1 LPTVNPDRRTIVVV
15 ISRRPAR
22 LPLRARA
29 AVAAARLVGG
39 VARRGGRHGSVIGGR
54 VATVLDRRVL
64 ARLAAERT
72 VVLVTGTNGKTT
84 TTSMIAR
91 VLGGAGREVATNHLG
106 ANMPDGI
113 TTALLDAFALGVL
126 PDGVGPAGTAPV
138 AVMEVDESYLDEVA
152 AATDPRV
159 IVLLNF
165 SRDQLDRVGEVR
177 TVARRVGDAVAAH
190 PGARVVAFADDV
202 LCAGAG
208 MRAGGTGRGP
218 VWVSS
223 PTRWTGDAGV
233 CPRCDGPVT
242 HAGVRWACSAC
253 GLARP
258 DGDWTLVD
266 DDGAATV
273 HGPDGGTTSL
283 DLQLPGHANRLNAVF
298 ALAVGAELGVDPALA
313 AARLRGLAQVGG
325 RYRTVARPGGT
336 TRLLLAKNPAGWAQV
351 LDLLDEGPP
360 RPVVVAVN
368 AREADGRDV
377 SWLWDVPFERL
388 ARHRLVAAGER
399 AGDLSVRLAYA
410 GVGHRLA
417 DDAVAATR
425 DTLGEVDLVGNY
437 TAFHDAVRALT

>member
-1 LPTVNPDRRTIVVV
+1 M
-15 ISRRPAR
+15 SRRPAR
-22 LPLRARA
+22 LPLQARA
-29 AVAAARLVGG
+29 AVAAARLVGA
-39 VARRGGRHGSVIGGR
+39 VARSTGRHGAVIGGR

-64 ARLAAERT
+64 ARLAAGRT

-113 TTALLDAFALGVL
+113 TTALLDALSVAAS
-126 PDGVGPAGTAPV
+126 GPAGTPPV
-138 AVMEVDESYLDEVA
+138 AVMEVDESYLGEVA
-152 AATDPRV
+152 AATDPHV

-190 PGARVVAFADDV
+190 PTARVVAFADDV

-208 MRAGGTGRGP
+208 LRAASP
-218 VWVSS
+218 LWVSS

-233 CPRCDGPVT
+233 CPHCDGAVT
-242 HAGVRWACSAC
+242 HAGVRWACSSC

-258 DGDWTLVD
+258 EGDWALVED
-266 DDGAATV
+266 DEVPTVRGPGGGAT
-273 HGPDGGTTSL
+273 PL

-298 ALAVGAELGVDPALA
+298 ALAVGAELGVAPAVA
-313 AARLRGLAQVGG
+313 AARLRDLEQVGG
-325 RYRTVARPGGT
+325 RYRTVTRPGGT

-368 AREADGRDV
+368 SREADGRDV

-388 ARHRLVAAGER
+388 ARHPLVAAGER
-399 AGDLSVRLAYA
+399 AADVSVRLAYA
-410 GVGHRLA
+410 GVDHRLA

-437 TAFHDAVRALT
+437 TAFHDAARALT

>member
-1 LPTVNPDRRTIVVV
+1 M
-15 ISRRPAR
+15 
-22 LPLRARA
+22 RARA
-29 AVAAARLVGG
+29 AVVAARVVSGA
-39 VARRGGRHGSVIGGR
+39 ARRAGRNGSVIGGR
-54 VATVLDRRVL
+54 VATIVDRRVL

-91 VLGGAGREVATNHLG
+91 VLGGAGREVVTNHLG

-113 TTALLDAFALGVL
+113 TTALLDALSLTGGTSGS
-126 PDGVGPAGTAPV
+126 DPAAV
-138 AVMEVDESYLDEVA
+138 AVMEVDESYLGEVA

-177 TVARRVGDAVAAH
+177 TVARRVGEVVAAH
-190 PGARVVAFADDV
+190 PAARVVAFADDV

-208 MRAGGTGRGP
+208 LAAAGAGGMGTL
-218 VWVSS
+218 WVSS
-223 PTRWTGDAGV
+223 PTRWIGDAGV
-233 CPRCDGPVT
+233 CPRCDGAIG
-242 HAGVRWACSAC
+242 HAGTRWVCSAC

-258 DGDWTLVD
+258 DGDWTLT
-266 DDGAATV
+266 DDGRTATV
-273 HGPDGGTTSL
+273 HGPRGTTTSL

-298 ALAVGAELGVDPALA
+298 ALAVGAELGVEPAVA
-313 AARLRGLAQVGG
+313 AARLRDLEQVGG

-368 AREADGRDV
+368 SREADGRDV

-388 ARHRLVAAGER
+388 ARHPLVAAGER
-399 AGDLSVRLAYA
+399 ASDLSVRLAYA
-410 GVGHRLA
+410 GVSHRLA
-417 DDAVAATR
+417 DDPVAATR
-425 DTLGEVDLVGNY
+425 DTVGDVDLVGNY
-437 TAFHDAVRALT
+437 TAFHDATRALT

>member
-1 LPTVNPDRRTIVVV
+1 M
-15 ISRRPAR
+15 
-22 LPLRARA
+22 
-29 AVAAARLVGG
+29 VAARVVSGA
-39 VARRGGRHGSVIGGR
+39 ARRAGRHGSVIGGR
-54 VATVLDRRVL
+54 VATMVDRRVL

-91 VLGGAGREVATNHLG
+91 VLGGAGHEVATNHLG

-113 TTALLDAFALGVL
+113 TTALLDALASS
-126 PDGVGPAGTAPV
+126 AGTAGSGSV
-138 AVMEVDESYLDEVA
+138 AVMEVDESYLGEVA

-190 PGARVVAFADDV
+190 PTARVVAFADDV

-208 MRAGGTGRGP
+208 FSAAAP
-218 VWVSS
+218 LWVSS
-223 PTRWTGDAGV
+223 PSRWNGDAGV
-233 CPRCDGPVT
+233 CPRCDGPVE

-258 DGDWTLVD
+258 DGDWTLVEE
-266 DDGAATV
+266 GGTATV
-273 HGPDGGTTSL
+273 RGPDGTATTL
-283 DLQLPGHANRLNAVF
+283 DLQLPGHVNRLNATF
-298 ALAVGAELGVDPALA
+298 ALAVGAELGVEPAVA
-313 AARLRGLAQVGG
+313 AGRLRDLAQVGG
-325 RYRTVARPGGT
+325 RYRTVTRPGGT

-351 LDLLDEGPP
+351 LDLLDEGPA

-368 AREADGRDV
+368 SREADGRDV
-377 SWLWDVPFERL
+377 SWLWDVEFERL
-388 ARHRLVAAGER
+388 ARHPLVAAGER
-399 AGDLSVRLAYA
+399 AADLSVRLAYA

-425 DTLGEVDLVGNY
+425 DTVGDVDLVGNY
-437 TAFHDAVRALT
+437 TAFHDATRALT

>member
-1 LPTVNPDRRTIVVV
+1 V
-15 ISRRPAR
+15 
-22 LPLRARA
+22 RARA
-29 AVAAARLVGG
+29 AVLAARLVSGA
-39 VARRGGRHGSVIGGR
+39 ARRAGRHGSVIGGR
-54 VATVLDRRVL
+54 VATIVDRRVL

-91 VLGGAGREVATNHLG
+91 VLGGAGHEVATNHLG

-113 TTALLDAFALGVL
+113 TTALLDALSSSGGT
-126 PDGVGPAGTAPV
+126 DGAGSV
-138 AVMEVDESYLDEVA
+138 AVMEVDESYLGEVA

-177 TVARRVGDAVAAH
+177 TVARRVGEAVAAH
-190 PGARVVAFADDV
+190 PTARVVAFADDV

-208 MRAGGTGRGP
+208 LRAAAP

-233 CPRCDGPVT
+233 CPRCDGAVG
-242 HAGVRWACSAC
+242 HAGLRWACSSC
-253 GLARP
+253 GLSRP

-266 DDGAATV
+266 QDGGATV
-273 HGPDGGTTSL
+273 HGPAGTTTPL

-298 ALAVGAELGVDPALA
+298 ALAVGAELGVDPAVA
-313 AARLRGLAQVGG
+313 AARLRDLEQVGG
-325 RYRTVARPGGT
+325 RYRTVSRPGGT

-351 LDLLDEGPP
+351 LDLLDEGPS

-368 AREADGRDV
+368 SREADGRDV
-377 SWLWDVPFERL
+377 SWLWDVEFERL
-388 ARHRLVAAGER
+388 AGHPLVAAGER
-399 AGDLSVRLAYA
+399 AADLSVRLAYA
-410 GVGHRLA
+410 GVPHRLA

-425 DTLGEVDLVGNY
+425 DTLGDVDLVGNY
-437 TAFHDAVRALT
+437 TAFHDATRALT

>member
-1 LPTVNPDRRTIVVV
+1 M
-15 ISRRPAR
+15 SRRPVQ

-29 AVAAARLVGG
+29 AVATARFAGG
-39 VARRGGRHGSVIGGR
+39 VARSAGRHGAVIGGR
-54 VATVLDRRVL
+54 VATMLDRRVL
-64 ARLAAERT
+64 ARLAAGHT

-91 VLGGAGREVATNHLG
+91 VLGGPGQEVATNHLG

-113 TTALLDAFALGVL
+113 TTALLDALSVTTPGS
-126 PDGVGPAGTAPV
+126 APV
-138 AVMEVDESYLDEVA
+138 AVMEVDESYLGEVA

-177 TVARRVGDAVAAH
+177 TVARRVGDAVEAA

-208 MRAGGTGRGP
+208 LRAAAP
-218 VWVSS
+218 LWVSS

-242 HAGVRWACSAC
+242 HAGVRWACSSC
-253 GLARP
+253 DLERP
-258 DGDWTLVD
+258 AGDWSLVEEGD
-266 DDGAATV
+266 VPAV
-273 HGPDGGTTSL
+273 RGPDGAETPL

-298 ALAVGAELGVDPALA
+298 ALAVGAELGIAPAVA
-313 AARLRGLAQVGG
+313 AARLRGLEQVGG
-325 RYRTVARPGGT
+325 RYRTVTRPGGS

-368 AREADGRDV
+368 SREADGRDV

-388 ARHRLVAAGER
+388 ARHPLVAAGER
-399 AGDLSVRLAYA
+399 AADVSVRLAYA
-410 GVGHRLA
+410 GVGHRMVE
-417 DDAVAATR
+417 DAVAATR

-437 TAFHDAVRALT
+437 TAFHDAARALT

>member
-1 LPTVNPDRRTIVVV
+1 
-15 ISRRPAR
+15 
-22 LPLRARA
+22 
-29 AVAAARLVGG
+29 
-39 VARRGGRHGSVIGGR
+39 
-54 VATVLDRRVL
+54 
-64 ARLAAERT
+64 
-72 VVLVTGTNGKTT
+72 
-84 TTSMIAR
+84 M
-91 VLGGAGREVATNHLG
+91 
-106 ANMPDGI
+106 
-113 TTALLDAFALGVL
+113 
-126 PDGVGPAGTAPV
+126 
-138 AVMEVDESYLDEVA
+138 
-152 AATDPRV
+152 
-159 IVLLNF
+159 
-165 SRDQLDRVGEVR
+165 
-177 TVARRVGDAVAAH
+177 
-190 PGARVVAFADDV
+190 AFADDV

-208 MRAGGTGRGP
+208 MRAGVGP

-233 CPRCDGPVT
+233 CPRCDGAVT

-273 HGPDGGTTSL
+273 HSPDGGTTSL

-298 ALAVGAELGVDPALA
+298 ALAVGAELGVDPAVA

-388 ARHRLVAAGER
+388 AVIRWSPRGSGPVTSRCAWPTR
-399 AGDLSVRLAYA
+399 AWPTAWPTTPSR
-410 GVGHRLA
+410 RP
-417 DDAVAATR
+417 ATPSAR
-425 DTLGEVDLVGNY
+425 STSSGTTRPSTTPPG
-437 TAFHDAVRALT
+437 R

>member
-1 LPTVNPDRRTIVVV
+1 V
-15 ISRRPAR
+15 ISEVSPG
-22 LPLRARA
+22 LPLRARTA
-29 AVAAARLVGG
+29 AATARLVGG
-39 VARRGGRHGSVIGGR
+39 IARRAGRHGSVIGGR
-54 VATVLDRRVL
+54 VATALDRRML
-64 ARLAAERT
+64 ARLAAGRT

-91 VLGGAGREVATNHLG
+91 VLGGAAQGVATNYLG

-113 TTALLDAFALGVL
+113 TTALLDA
-126 PDGVGPAGTAPV
+126 PSRTPASGGAPV
-138 AVMEVDESYLDEVA
+138 AVMEVDESYLGEVA
-152 AATDPRV
+152 AATDPHV

-177 TVARRVGDAVAAH
+177 TVARRVGEAVAAH
-190 PGARVVAFADDV
+190 PAARVVAFADDV

-208 MRAGGTGRGP
+208 MAARSP
-218 VWVSS
+218 LWVSS

-233 CPRCDGPVT
+233 CPRCDGAVT
-242 HAGVRWACSAC
+242 RTGVQWACSAC

-258 DGDWTLVD
+258 EGDWTLVED
-266 DDGAATV
+266 TDPATV
-273 HGPDGGTTSL
+273 RGPDATTTPL
-283 DLQLPGHANRLNAVF
+283 DLALPGHANRLNAVF
-298 ALAVGAELGVDPALA
+298 ALAVGAELGVAPAVA
-313 AARLRGLAQVGG
+313 AARLRGLDQVGG
-325 RYRTVARPGGT
+325 RYRTVTRPGGS

-368 AREADGRDV
+368 SREADGRDV
-377 SWLWDVPFERL
+377 SWLWDVDFERL

-399 AGDLSVRLAYA
+399 AADLSVRLAYA

-425 DTLGEVDLVGNY
+425 DTLGEVDLIGNY
-437 TAFHDAVRALT
+437 TAFHDAARALT

>member
-1 LPTVNPDRRTIVVV
+1 M
-15 ISRRPAR
+15 SRRPAR
-22 LPLRARA
+22 LPLQARA
-29 AVAAARLVGG
+29 AVAVARLVGG
-39 VARRGGRHGSVIGGR
+39 VARSAGRHGSVIGGR

-64 ARLAAERT
+64 ARLAAGRT

-91 VLGGAGREVATNHLG
+91 VLGGEGREVATNHLG

-113 TTALLDAFALGVL
+113 TTALLDEAAS
-126 PDGVGPAGTAPV
+126 V

-152 AATDPRV
+152 AATDPQV
-159 IVLLNF
+159 VVLLNF

-177 TVARRVGDAVAAH
+177 TVARRVGDAVAAY

-208 MRAGGTGRGP
+208 LRATSP
-218 VWVSS
+218 LWVSS

-233 CPRCDGPVT
+233 CPRCDGAVT
-242 HAGVRWACSAC
+242 HAGVRWACSSC

-258 DGDWTLVD
+258 DGDWTLTED
-266 DDGAATV
+266 DDVPTVRGPGGAAT
-273 HGPDGGTTSL
+273 PL

-298 ALAVGAELGVDPALA
+298 ALAVGAELGVAPAVA
-313 AARLRGLAQVGG
+313 AARLRDLEQVGG
-325 RYRTVARPGGT
+325 RYRTVTRPGGT

-368 AREADGRDV
+368 SREADGRDV

-388 ARHRLVAAGER
+388 ARHPLVAAGER
-399 AGDLSVRLAYA
+399 AADVSVRLAYA

-425 DTLGEVDLVGNY
+425 DTVGEVDLVGNY
-437 TAFHDAVRALT
+437 TAFHDAARVLT

>member
-1 LPTVNPDRRTIVVV
+1 MVSSSSTTHSSATADHRTVADVLPTVNPDRRTIVVV

-22 LPLRARA
+22 LPLRARV

-91 VLGGAGREVATNHLG
+91 VLGGAGHEVATNHLG

-113 TTALLDAFALGVL
+113 TTALLDAFSAGVL
-126 PDGVGPAGTAPV
+126 PDDVPGPAGAAPV
-138 AVMEVDESYLDEVA
+138 AVMEVDESYLGEVA

-177 TVARRVGDAVAAH
+177 TVARRVGDAVAAT
-190 PGARVVAFADDV
+190 PGGARRG
-202 LCAGAG
+202 LRRR
-208 MRAGGTGRGP
+208 RALRRRGDARRRGPATP

-242 HAGVRWACSAC
+242 HAGRA
-253 GLARP
+253 
-258 DGDWTLVD
+258 
-266 DDGAATV
+266 
-273 HGPDGGTTSL
+273 
-283 DLQLPGHANRLNAVF
+283 
-298 ALAVGAELGVDPALA
+298 LGVLGVRAGPPRRRLDARRRRRRRDRARTRREHDPAGPA
-313 AARLRGLAQVGG
+313 AARAREPAERGV
-325 RYRTVARPGGT
+325 RPGG
-336 TRLLLAKNPAGWAQV
+336 RRRARRRSRGRRGPAAWARA
-351 LDLLDEGPP
+351 G
-360 RPVVVAVN
+360 
-368 AREADGRDV
+368 GRA
-377 SWLWDVPFERL
+377 LP
-388 ARHRLVAAGER
+388 HRLPARRHHAAAAGEEPR
-399 AGDLSVRLAYA
+399 RLGAGARPARR
-410 GVGHRLA
+410 GP
-417 DDAVAATR
+417 AASR
-425 DTLGEVDLVGNY
+425 SWS
-437 TAFHDAVRALT
+437 R

>member
-1 LPTVNPDRRTIVVV
+1 LPTVNPERRNIDVV
-15 ISRRPAR
+15 ISEVSPG
-22 LPLRARA
+22 LPLRARMA
-29 AVAAARLVGG
+29 AATARLVGG
-39 VARRGGRHGSVIGGR
+39 IARRAGRHGSVIGGR
-54 VATVLDRRVL
+54 VATALDRRML
-64 ARLAAERT
+64 ARLAAGRT

-91 VLGGAGREVATNHLG
+91 VLGGDSHGIATNHLG

-113 TTALLDAFALGVL
+113 TTALLDA
-126 PDGVGPAGTAPV
+126 PSRTPASGGAPV
-138 AVMEVDESYLDEVA
+138 AVMEVDESYLGEVA
-152 AATDPRV
+152 AATDPHV

-177 TVARRVGDAVAAH
+177 TVARRVGEAVAAH
-190 PGARVVAFADDV
+190 PAARVVAFADDV

-208 MRAGGTGRGP
+208 MAARSP
-218 VWVSS
+218 LWVSS

-233 CPRCDGPVT
+233 CPRCDGAVT
-242 HAGVRWACSAC
+242 RAGVQWACSAC

-258 DGDWTLVD
+258 DGDWTLVED
-266 DDGAATV
+266 TDPATV
-273 HGPDGGTTSL
+273 TAPDGTTTAL
-283 DLQLPGHANRLNAVF
+283 DLALPGHANRLNAVF
-298 ALAVGAELGVDPALA
+298 ALAVGAELGVTPAVA
-313 AARLRGLAQVGG
+313 AARLRGLDQVGG
-325 RYRTVARPGGT
+325 RYRTVTRPGGS

-368 AREADGRDV
+368 SREADGRDV
-377 SWLWDVPFERL
+377 SWLWDVEFERL

-399 AGDLSVRLAYA
+399 AADLSVRLAYA

-425 DTLGEVDLVGNY
+425 DTLGEVDLIGNY
-437 TAFHDAVRALT
+437 TAFHDAARALT

>member
-1 LPTVNPDRRTIVVV
+1 VTL
-15 ISRRPAR
+15 RRPAR
-22 LPLRARA
+22 LPVRARA
-29 AVAAARLVGG
+29 AVLAARIVSGA
-39 VARRGGRHGSVIGGR
+39 ARRAGRHGSVIGGR

-91 VLGGAGREVATNHLG
+91 VLGGADAEVATNHLG

-113 TTALLDAFALGVL
+113 TTALLDALSLSG
-126 PDGVGPAGTAPV
+126 GSAGSDPGV
-138 AVMEVDESYLDEVA
+138 AVMEVDESYLGEVA

-177 TVARRVGDAVAAH
+177 TVARRVGETVAAH
-190 PGARVVAFADDV
+190 PRARVVAFADDV

-208 MRAGGTGRGP
+208 LEAAAP

-223 PTRWTGDAGV
+223 PARWTGDAGV
-233 CPRCDGPVT
+233 CPRCDGAVG

-253 GLARP
+253 GLERP
-258 DGDWTLVD
+258 DGDWTLAE
-266 DDGAATV
+266 DGRTATV
-273 HGPDGGTTSL
+273 HGPDGTTTPL
-283 DLQLPGHANRLNAVF
+283 DLQLPGHANRLNAAF
-298 ALAVGAELGVDPALA
+298 ALAVGAELGVTPAVA
-313 AARLRGLAQVGG
+313 AARLRGLEQVGG

-368 AREADGRDV
+368 SRAADGRDV
-377 SWLWDVPFERL
+377 SWLWDVEFERL
-388 ARHRLVAAGER
+388 ARHPLVAAGER
-399 AGDLSVRLAYA
+399 ASDLSVRLAYA
-410 GVGHRLA
+410 GVAHRLA

-425 DTLGEVDLVGNY
+425 DTVGAVDLIGNY
-437 TAFHDAVRALT
+437 TAFHDATRALT